1 MQKLCN
7 HKFFNRLYIISD
19 FKKLNYINNT
29 KYAVYSHIKG
39 TVNSKKVLKWALI
52 RIMFKYEEHNT
63 FTTKKNA
70 MFELI
75 RVAITF

>member
-39 TVNSKKVLKWALI
+39 TVNSKKVLIWALI